1 MRPRAAFQ
9 LTAAWAKLPGGMIP
23 PPSATDPP
31 IPLTHAAVFIG
42 SFPDRRLL
50 HFQLK
55 WPDWGD
61 HGTGYMPYEYF
72 DRYIF
77 ECWAP
82 YGTGVLK
89 SYKFRKLDDKGRV
102 HWSAR
107 DEEDHR
113 VYAYEL
119 HGPGR
124 DLRRAWAFV
133 IERDGALEVEELYV
147 RPEFR
152 RLGHGRWMA
161 DRVAELARKKR
172 MSLRLWVSF
181 ADCKSESESNYSAL
195 VATARRLGVRFQQC
209 EVPWAAYF
217 ATTER
222 DGEEFPVEPIV
233 VPARPRTPS
242 QDLFKYV
249 ALLGLGQAGMSA
261 TDPVRGAPPPPAAV
275 STPPAASG
283 DVAPAPDGPT
293 SALFSDDIEV
303 GSPAWKSMNQ
313 RRGELIDLKARVG
326 YENMDPDDREE
337 YDRLQYISQ
346 KAIERAFPSPLR
358 NDPDIRRLEEILAG
372 QSGGDEG

>member
-1 MRPRAAFQ
+1 MELEGRHPTDAGCWNITTLRLEIGEGLPQAHSPWEYVGFPEGSPFPPTTRPPQDALYWNYYYRRVRSSRECDHIMLLDRRMRPRAAFH
-9 LTAAWAKLPGGMIP
+9 LTAAWANPPGGMIP

-42 SFPDRRLL
+42 RFPDRRLL
-50 HFQLK
+50 HFRLK
-55 WPDWGD
+55 WRDWGD

-89 SYKFRKLDDKGRV
+89 LYKFRKLDDKGRV

-113 VYAYEL
+113 VYAYEV

-161 DRVAELARKKR
+161 DRVAELARKKG
-172 MSLRLWVSF
+172 MSLRLWVPF

-195 VATARRLGVRFQQC
+195 
-209 EVPWAAYF
+209 
-217 ATTER
+217 
-222 DGEEFPVEPIV
+222 
-233 VPARPRTPS
+233 
-242 QDLFKYV
+242 
-249 ALLGLGQAGMSA
+249 
-261 TDPVRGAPPPPAAV
+261 
-275 STPPAASG
+275 
-283 DVAPAPDGPT
+283 
-293 SALFSDDIEV
+293 
-303 GSPAWKSMNQ
+303 
-313 RRGELIDLKARVG
+313 
-326 YENMDPDDREE
+326 
-337 YDRLQYISQ
+337 
-346 KAIERAFPSPLR
+346 
-358 NDPDIRRLEEILAG
+358 
-372 QSGGDEG
+372 